1 MNGEPSSMA
10 QTKRIAERNNIDR
23 AAIAADADNFA
34 RGDGNR
40 RCGEADRQVLKVHRG
55 GRGLR
60 GCTEPREPFLTAL
73 DHASSADADELR
85 GEEAGGFLHGLCME
99 PLIFYAEDGLRL
111 TMV

>member
-10 QTKRIAERNNIDR
+10 PPKRIAERNNIDR

-40 RCGEADRQVLKVHRG
+40 WCGEADRQVLKVHGG

-60 GCTEPREPFLTAL
+60 GCTETRAPFLPAF

-85 GEEAGGFLHGLCME
+85 REKAGGFLRGLCVE
-99 PLIFYAEDGLRL
+99 PLVFYAEDGLGG
-111 TMV
+111 